1 LKVGVIGLGAMG
13 KNHARVLSNMSSIDE
28 LVLYDPLGKDI
39 GALHG
44 KPVNDNLESFL
55 DQEFDYCVVSSP
67 TSTHRDM
74 ALKLASLD
82 VPALIEKPL
91 ASSVDE
97 ALEISEAF
105 ESRGLL
111 GAVGHIERYNP
122 AIIALRGKLSS
133 GMLGKVFQITTRRVG
148 PYSGRIRDV
157 GVVKDLATH
166 DIDLVLSI
174 SSSSYKSIHAKL
186 SFPFDS
192 GHEDSLLAI
201 GELDSGV
208 QFSHV
213 VNWISPTK
221 ERLTTVLGENGLMV
235 ANTLTGELALFE
247 NGESVN
253 IWDSKEVLRGVSE
266 GAVHKIPVAKIEPLI
281 QEHEVFQHGLS
292 NNSRLHLVS
301 ISQGLEVL
309 RVAERI
315 LRNPLS
321 TCRPDWT
328 RRV

>member
-1 LKVGVIGLGAMG
+1 MG
-13 KNHARVLSNMSSIDE
+13 KNHARVLSNMSSVDE
-28 LVLYDPLGKDI
+28 LVLYDPLGRDI
-39 GALHG
+39 GELNG
-44 KPVNDNLESFL
+44 KPVNDNLEAFL
-55 DQEFDYCVVSSP
+55 GQPFDYCVVSSP

-82 VPALIEKPL
+82 VPVLIEKPL
-91 ASSVDE
+91 AFSVDE

-105 ESRGLL
+105 ESRSLL

-122 AIIALRGKLSS
+122 AIIALREKLAS
-133 GMLGKVFQITTRRVG
+133 GMLGKIFQITTRRVG

-174 SSSSYKSIHAKL
+174 SGSSYKSIHAKL

-208 QFSHV
+208 QFNHV

-221 ERLTTVLGENGLMV
+221 ERVTTVLGENGLMV
-235 ANTLTGELALFE
+235 ADTLMGRLSLFA
-247 NGESVN
+247 NGSSVN
-253 IWDSKEVLRGVSE
+253 AWDEDSVLRAVSE
-266 GAVHKIPVAKIEPLI
+266 GAINEIAVSKLEPLL
-281 QEHEVFQHGLS
+281 QEHKVFQSALASKSDSGL
-292 NNSRLHLVS
+292 VT
-301 ISQGLEVL
+301 IKQGLEVIK
-309 RVAERI
+309 VAER
-315 LRNPLS
+315 LLD
-321 TCRPDWT
+321 TGD
-328 RRV
+328 